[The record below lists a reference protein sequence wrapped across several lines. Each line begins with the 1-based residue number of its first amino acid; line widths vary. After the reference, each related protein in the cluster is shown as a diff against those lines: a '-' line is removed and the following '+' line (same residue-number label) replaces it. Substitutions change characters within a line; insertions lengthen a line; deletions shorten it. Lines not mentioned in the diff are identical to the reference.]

1 MVRLR
6 GMCPQSIIS
15 CAAHDSLKKACREGS
30 SSGIWYG
37 ACSEDS
43 RASGSARF
51 RTFGQLPRNVEASA
65 HQRSSRLGILTMA

>member
-15 CAAHDSLKKACREGS
+15 CAAHDSLEKACREGS

-51 RTFGQLPRNVEASA
+51 RTFGQLPTLRILLIGGA
-65 HQRSSRLGILTMA
+65 HVWEFSP